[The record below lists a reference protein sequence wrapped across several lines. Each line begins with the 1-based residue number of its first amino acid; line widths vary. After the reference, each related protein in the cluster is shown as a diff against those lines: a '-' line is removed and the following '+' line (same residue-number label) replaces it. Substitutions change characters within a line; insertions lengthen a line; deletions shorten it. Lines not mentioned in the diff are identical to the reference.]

1 MAVKRFILM
10 ERDRYKSCKHR
21 YVCVHARVCVWLH
34 VVGPGANESGKRDAA
49 VTFLFSPHLEI
60 EVRR

>member
-1 MAVKRFILM
+1 MSA
-10 ERDRYKSCKHR
+10 C
-21 YVCVHARVCVWLH
+21 ARVCVWLH
-34 VVGPGANESGKRDAA
+34 VVGPVANESGKRDAA

>member
-1 MAVKRFILM
+1 MAVKRFFLM
-10 ERDRYKSCKHR
+10 ERDRAC
-21 YVCVHARVCVWLH
+21 ARVCVWLH
-34 VVGPGANESGKRDAA
+34 VVGPVANESGKRDAA